1 MGGVGAVTG
10 PMHACYNPI
19 NPISCIVKSV
29 AKTGFQEVVQAFADG
44 AQSMLKT
51 VATFWVKVPDP
62 QLGASTSS
70 GGQVASL
77 VGDESYIIA
86 ILATFGF
93 ILGVG
98 RLVWTNKAGQSA
110 RELVR
115 GLIVLT
121 VASSLTTAVFSIF
134 LEAGNGYSDWILEQ
148 ATGKNTPGDAF
159 FAIINESI
167 TAGGGGEVNNALGAW
182 FLLFLLLIL
191 ASLMQIVFMVVR
203 GGVIYVL
210 AVFIPVFAADSYSEE
225 GWARFKR
232 ALMLMF
238 AFTIY
243 KPVAATIY
251 ATGFKLLHSPGD
263 PDKTT
268 ASLMNGIY
276 GITILVLA
284 ALALPS
290 LIKFLVPIAAMGS
303 SGAFSGGAALGAV
316 ATGAVAIG
324 TMGASAGASAGA
336 SGAGAASGG
345 GGASIASTGV
355 GGGGLPGGGQG
366 AGSKGGGVPGGGSSG
381 GGSGGVPGGGAL
393 PGGAGGGGSDSG
405 GSQDGGGLV
414 PSDDGGSAPT
424 GGSTSSSSGGSPS
437 GGSTGSGSS
446 SGSGSGSVSSTGSS
460 PGGGQQASGGPG
472 PSGSGAVPS
481 GAATSGGGTSS
492 GGGGSSAG
500 GTAAQLGGTAVQQ
513 LNDMAQGA
521 VPDGAEEVGHE

>member
-1 MGGVGAVTG
+1 MMPG
-10 PMHACYNPI
+10 PAPAKFCINPI
-19 NPISCIVKSV
+19 NPLECVTKSL
-29 AKTGFQEVVQAFADG
+29 AKTGFEEVVAAFANG
-44 AQSMLKT
+44 AQQMLKT

-70 GGQVASL
+70 GGQIASL

-86 ILATFGF
+86 VLATFGF

-110 RELVR
+110 RELIR
-115 GLIVLT
+115 GLVVLT

-159 FAIINESI
+159 TAIIKESI
-167 TAGGGGEVNNALGAW
+167 GSGGGAEVNNALGAW

-203 GGVIYVL
+203 GAVIYVL

-263 PDKTT
+263 PNKTT
-268 ASLMNGIY
+268 AGLMNGIY

-290 LIKFLVPIAAMGS
+290 LIKFLVPMAAMGS

-324 TMGASAGASAGA
+324 TMGASAGAS
-336 SGAGAASGG
+336 GAGAAAGG
-345 GGASIASTGV
+345 GGASMASTGG
-355 GGGGLPGGGQG
+355 GGGGLTGGGMTGGGEG
-366 AGSKGGGVPGGGSSG
+366 AGPKGGGSSG
-381 GGSGGVPGGGAL
+381 GDSSGGGMPGGGVL
-393 PGGAGGGGSDSG
+393 PGGAGGESDSG
-405 GSQDGGGLV
+405 GSGDSGGIM
-414 PSDDGGSAPT
+414 PSDDGGSSPS
-424 GGSTSSSSGGSPS
+424 GGSISSSGGGSPS
-437 GGSTGSGSS
+437 GGGTSSGSS
-446 SGSGSGSVSSTGSS
+446 SGSGSESGLPAGSS
-460 PGGGQQASGGPG
+460 AGGGDAAPGGVS

-481 GAATSGGGTSS
+481 GAPTGGGS
-492 GGGGSSAG
+492 GSGGGSSAG
-500 GTAAQLGGTAVQQ
+500 STAAQLGGQAVQQ

>member
-1 MGGVGAVTG
+1 
-10 PMHACYNPI
+10 
-19 NPISCIVKSV
+19 
-29 AKTGFQEVVQAFADG
+29 
-44 AQSMLKT
+44 MLKT

-70 GGQVASL
+70 GGQIASL

-86 ILATFGF
+86 VLATFGF
-93 ILGVG
+93 ILAVG
-98 RLVWTNKAGQSA
+98 RLVWTSKAAQSS
-110 RELVR
+110 REIVR

-121 VASSLTTAVFSIF
+121 VASALTTAVFSIF

-148 ATGKNTPGDAF
+148 ATGKNTAGDAF
-159 FAIINESI
+159 TAIITESI
-167 TAGGGGEVNNALGAW
+167 TAGGGGEINNALGAW

-191 ASLMQIVFMVVR
+191 ASLTQIVFMVVR
-203 GGVIYVL
+203 GAVLYVL

-263 PDKTT
+263 PNKTT

-284 ALALPS
+284 SLALPS
-290 LIKFLVPIAAMGS
+290 LIKFLVPMAAMGS

-324 TMGASAGASAGA
+324 TMGASAGAS
-336 SGAGAASGG
+336 GAGAAAGG
-345 GGASIASTGV
+345 GGASMAGTGG
-355 GGGGLPGGGQG
+355 GGGGLTGGGMT
-366 AGSKGGGVPGGGSSG
+366 GGGEGASPKGGGGSSG
-381 GGSGGVPGGGAL
+381 ENSSDGGMPGGGAL
-393 PGGAGGGGSDSG
+393 PGGAGGGDSG
-405 GSQDGGGLV
+405 GSDDGSGIV
-414 PSDDGGSAPT
+414 PSDDASSA
-424 GGSTSSSSGGSPS
+424 PS
-437 GGSTGSGSS
+437 GGSTGAGSS
-446 SGSGSGSVSSTGSS
+446 GGGASTGGGGSGSGSSAGVSSTG
-460 PGGGQQASGGPG
+460 GQESSGGAG
-472 PSGSGAVPS
+472 PSGSGAMPV
-481 GAATSGGGTSS
+481 GAPTGGGGSS
-492 GGGGSSAG
+492 SGGSSAG
-500 GTAAQLGGTAVQQ
+500 GTAAQLGGQAVQQ

>member
-1 MGGVGAVTG
+1 MA
-10 PMHACYNPI
+10 
-19 NPISCIVKSV
+19 
-29 AKTGFQEVVQAFADG
+29 AFANG
-44 AQSMLKT
+44 AQAMLKT

-62 QLGASTSS
+62 QLGASTAS
-70 GGQVASL
+70 GGQIASL
-77 VGDESYIIA
+77 VGDESYILA

-93 ILGVG
+93 ILAVG
-98 RLVWTNKAGQSA
+98 RLVWTNKAAQSA
-110 RELVR
+110 REILR

-121 VASSLTTAVFSIF
+121 VASALTTAMFSIF
-134 LEAGNGYSDWILEQ
+134 LDAGNGYSDWILEQ

-159 FAIINESI
+159 TAIINESI
-167 TAGGGGEVNNALGAW
+167 NAGGGAEVNNALGAW

-203 GGVIYVL
+203 GAVIYVL

-263 PDKTT
+263 SDKTT

-290 LIKFLVPIAAMGS
+290 LIKFLVPMAAMGS

-324 TMGASAGASAGA
+324 TMGAS
-336 SGAGAASGG
+336 GAGAAAGAGGSGASMTAGSSGG
-345 GGASIASTGV
+345 GMTGGGLAGGEGAGPKGGGGSPGGDGGGGSS
-355 GGGGLPGGGQG
+355 GGGGLPGGG
-366 AGSKGGGVPGGGSSG
+366 ALP
-381 GGSGGVPGGGAL
+381 GGSGGGG
-393 PGGAGGGGSDSG
+393 DSG
-405 GSQDGGGLV
+405 GSDDGGGIV
-414 PSDDGGSAPT
+414 PSDDGGSA
-424 GGSTSSSSGGSPS
+424 PS

-446 SGSGSGSVSSTGSS
+446 SGTSSSGGGTGSS
-460 PGGGQQASGGPG
+460 SSPSSSGGAPTG
-472 PSGSGAVPS
+472 GESAGADNGGSTPAGSGAVPS
-481 GAATSGGGTSS
+481 GSTSGGGFS
-492 GGGGSSAG
+492 GGGSSGG
-500 GTAAQLGGTAVQQ
+500 GTAAQLGGQAVQQ